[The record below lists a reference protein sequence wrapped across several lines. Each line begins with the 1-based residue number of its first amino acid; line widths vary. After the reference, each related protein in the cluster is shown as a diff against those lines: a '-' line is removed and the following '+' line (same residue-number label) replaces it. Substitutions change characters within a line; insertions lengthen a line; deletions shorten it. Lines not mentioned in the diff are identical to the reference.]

1 MPFPNESID
10 DFSKREDRFDNLKQH
25 TPVGIFGSF
34 YGSRKSDLIS
44 LQQFLQ
50 DSGYHARISENLD
63 TRGKKDRKKKD
74 PVYDRE
80 LSETL
85 IMESDIHIFVLVLP
99 KEGEPE
105 NLIQSVSME
114 IERLHTLDSC
124 GHTSAD
130 YVAIYAEK
138 GLIGTMG
145 AVCEGLLLSKEGD
158 WEIEEF
164 EEIHEIFKP
173 ARQFCLNCIL
183 DRYTF

>member
-1 MPFPNESID
+1 MPFPNEPID
-10 DFSKREDRFDNLKQH
+10 DFSFRKDQFGNLKKH
-25 TPVGIFGSF
+25 TPIGIYGSF

-44 LQQFLQ
+44 LQQFLRN
-50 DSGYHARISENLD
+50 SGYNPRISEDLN
-63 TRGKKDRKKKD
+63 TRSEKDRKKKD

-85 IMESDIHIFVLVLP
+85 IRESDIHIFVLVLP
-99 KEGEPE
+99 KEDEPD

-114 IERLHTLDSC
+114 IERLHTLDGY
-124 GHTSAD
+124 GHTSAK
-130 YVAIYAEK
+130 YVAVYAEK

-145 AVCEGLLLSKEGD
+145 GVCEGLLLSKEGD

-164 EEIHEIFKP
+164 NKIHEIFTP

-183 DRYTF
+183 DMYTF